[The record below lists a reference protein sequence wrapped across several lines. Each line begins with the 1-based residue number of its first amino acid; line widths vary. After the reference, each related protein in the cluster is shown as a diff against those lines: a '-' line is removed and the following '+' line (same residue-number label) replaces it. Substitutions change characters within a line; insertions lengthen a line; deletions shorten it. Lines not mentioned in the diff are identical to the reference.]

1 MGNYSGS
8 LSQNELEGLAKITG
22 SSLDE
27 IQALHANFQQLDRE
41 HKGFVSKRD
50 VIDRLGSTSSD
61 DKIFLNKLLDLFT
74 DKSHDH
80 RVSFQEFI
88 IGLSDLRSDNKD
100 SKLRLLFD
108 LIDSDRNGL
117 LGAKEL
123 EEAFKL
129 VKLEHL
135 TKQDITEIAYQTLTY
150 ADAGQDGYLD
160 FEEFKEF
167 YNTVLQI
174 TI

>member
-1 MGNYSGS
+1 MGNFSGT
-8 LSQNELEGLAKITG
+8 LSQDDLDGLAKITG

-27 IQALHANFQQLDRE
+27 IQILHTNFQHLDKE
-41 HKGFVSKRD
+41 QKGFVSKRD
-50 VIDRLGSTSSD
+50 IIDRLGTTSSD
-61 DKIFLNKLLDLFT
+61 EKIFLNKLLDLFS
-74 DKSHDH
+74 DKSPDH

-88 IGLSDLRSDNKD
+88 IGLSELRSDSKD

-135 TKQDITEIAYQTLTY
+135 TKQDITEIAYQTLIY
-150 ADAGQDGYLD
+150 ADANQDGYLD

>member
-1 MGNYSGS
+1 MGNFSGT
-8 LSQNELEGLAKITG
+8 LSEDDLNGLSKITG
-22 SSLDE
+22 SSVDE
-27 IQALHANFQQLDRE
+27 IHTLHANFRHLDKD
-41 HKGFVSKRD
+41 HKGFVSKKD
-50 VIDRLGSTSSD
+50 IIDRLGTTSAD
-61 DKIFLNKLLDLFT
+61 DKVFLNKLLDLFS
-74 DKSHDH
+74 DKSPDH

-108 LIDSDRNGL
+108 LIDSDKNGL

-135 TKQDITEIAYQTLTY
+135 TKQDITEIAHQTLIY
-150 ADAGQDGYLD
+150 ADVNQDGFLD